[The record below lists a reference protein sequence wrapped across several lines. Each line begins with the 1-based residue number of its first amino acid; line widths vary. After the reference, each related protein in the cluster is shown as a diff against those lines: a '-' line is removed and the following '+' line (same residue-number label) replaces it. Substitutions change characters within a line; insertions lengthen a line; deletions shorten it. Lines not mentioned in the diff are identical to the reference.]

1 MHPGLDTKWPAC
13 VGTSSLYLDASCRHT
28 LRGRY
33 GYYTLLSVWPTMSN
47 IYSSPTG
54 PRLAGLHDKFFVG
67 PPPSSSQP
75 NDEDTDMPT
84 YFSGSEKTEVAT
96 YVQEVHFF

>member
-1 MHPGLDTKWPAC
+1 
-13 VGTSSLYLDASCRHT
+13 
-28 LRGRY
+28 
-33 GYYTLLSVWPTMSN
+33 MSN

-67 PPPSSSQP
+67 PPPPSSQP

-84 YFSGSEKTEVAT
+84 YYSGSERTEVAT
-96 YVQEVHFF
+96 YVQEVHFSNTFLTWFVANEMLTPSY

>member
-1 MHPGLDTKWPAC
+1 M
-13 VGTSSLYLDASCRHT
+13 
-28 LRGRY
+28 
-33 GYYTLLSVWPTMSN
+33 LLSVWPTMSN

-67 PPPSSSQP
+67 PPPPSSQP

-96 YVQEVHFF
+96 YVQEVHFFKHAYKIGHCDRNADSILVHLIPGQ